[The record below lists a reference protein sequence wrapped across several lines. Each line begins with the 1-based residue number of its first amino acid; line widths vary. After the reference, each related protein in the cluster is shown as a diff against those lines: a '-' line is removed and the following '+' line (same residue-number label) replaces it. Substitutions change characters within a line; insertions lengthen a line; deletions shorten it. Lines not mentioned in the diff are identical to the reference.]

1 MTGEPGTDAATVPP
15 GGWERVFARSPIAMG
30 IAVDFRYV
38 HANKAYCE
46 LVGRPLEDLVG
57 TDARELFAA
66 GTDESI
72 QQVAEQVRHGAA
84 RIHLD
89 APFVRPDGEVRH
101 VSIDAFVVA
110 EDEETGRITS
120 VVQAVDVTDA
130 HRIREQDAA
139 SERRFRKLLINSR
152 DVVTLIDAQ
161 GELVYTTVHQTGAL
175 GYGQDYWNGVHPGD
189 VVHPD
194 DRETAANAWARALE
208 RPGETVEA
216 EVRMLDAAG
225 EWVDV
230 ILSGINLLDDA
241 DIAGVLMTARDITDV
256 RQAERLATS
265 QSEVL
270 ELIARGAPLSE
281 ILERCMELV
290 EENGVGGRSSVYL
303 LEDDFLEIRSG
314 RAPQPLNDWMRDPPR
329 TPPRCLC
336 DVAIASGEAAFIPD
350 VADAAMHDGLRT
362 LAEQLGIRAAWSQPI
377 HSAGS
382 GEVVG
387 TLSTLYDVPHTP
399 TRRELLVGE
408 LACSLVSIALER
420 EATEARLAHQALHD
434 ALTGLPNR
442 SLLVDRLD
450 HALERRRRT
459 EAEIAVLFCDLDRF
473 KVVNDSLGHSVG
485 DQLLVAFADRL
496 LAAVDPG
503 DTVARFGG
511 DEFVVLLEDV
521 SDPSRPVDVAE
532 RIRASLEQPF
542 GTDAGQDVYLTAS
555 MGLAVASDHVSGD
568 GWLRDADAAMYRA
581 KERGRNRLELFDS
594 AMRDAAVI
602 RLQVENDLRRAVDR
616 DELTVH
622 YQPIVDL
629 RSGRVVGAEA
639 LVRWLHPVRGLLQ
652 PDDFILVAEETGTIE
667 SIGSHV
673 LDRAVGELSEV
684 VGRRGLT
691 GFRLGVN
698 LSARQLDHGG
708 LDELVVDV
716 CRRHGWPLGD
726 LLLEITETVLT
737 DEPVAPLDV
746 LGRIRDLG
754 VDLAIDDFGTGHSS
768 LTRLGRMP
776 VNQVKI
782 DRSFVAAIDRG
793 DERLVRIVD
802 AVVAVASALD
812 LRTCAEGVETQAQLD
827 YLRRIRCDLAQGYFF
842 AKPLPLDE
850 LEDLLGSDPRW

>member
-1 MTGEPGTDAATVPP
+1 MTGEPDTDATAVPP

-38 HANKAYCE
+38 HANEAYCD
-46 LVGRPLEDLVG
+46 LVGRPLAELVG
-57 TDARELFAA
+57 TDARDLFPVEVRVPLQEVA
-66 GTDESI
+66 DE
-72 QQVAEQVRHGAA
+72 VRRGAP
-84 RIHLD
+84 RIHLE
-89 APFVRPDGEVRH
+89 APFVRPDGEVRE

-110 EDEETGRITS
+110 EEEETGRVTT

-130 HRIREQDAA
+130 HRARELEAA

-152 DVVTLIDAQ
+152 DVVTLIDAE
-161 GELVYTTVHQTGAL
+161 GELVYTTVQQTGAL
-175 GYGQDYWNGVHPGD
+175 GYGQDYWNVVHPGD

-194 DRETAANAWARALE
+194 DRAKAADAWAAALA
-208 RPGETVEA
+208 RPGETIET

-225 EWVDV
+225 GWVDV
-230 ILSGINLLDDA
+230 IVSAINLLDDD
-241 DIAGVLMTARDITDV
+241 DIAGVLMTARDITDL
-256 RQAERLATS
+256 RRAERLASS

-270 ELIARGAPLSE
+270 ELIARGAPLAE
-281 ILERCMELV
+281 ILERCVELV
-290 EENGVGGRSSVYL
+290 EENGVGGRSSIYL
-303 LEDDFLEIRSG
+303 LEDEHLEIRAG
-314 RAPQPLNDWMRDPPR
+314 RAPRALNEWMREPPR

-336 DVAIASGEAAFIPD
+336 DVAIASGEAAFIRE
-350 VADAAMHDGLRT
+350 VADAAMHDGLRS
-362 LAEQLGIRAAWSQPI
+362 LAVELGIQAAWSQPI
-377 HSAGS
+377 HSAGT

-387 TLSTLYDVPHTP
+387 TLSTIYDEPHAP
-399 TRRELLVGE
+399 SGHELLVGE
-408 LACSLVSIALER
+408 LACSLVAIALER
-420 EATEARLAHQALHD
+420 VATEARLAHQALHD
-434 ALTGLPNR
+434 SLTGLPNR

-450 HALERRRRT
+450 HALERRGRT
-459 EAEIAVLFCDLDRF
+459 DAEIAVLFCDVDRF

-485 DQLLVAFADRL
+485 DELLVAFADRL

-521 SDPSRPVDVAE
+521 SDPSRPIDVAE
-532 RIRASLEQPF
+532 RIRASLEEPF
-542 GTDAGQDVYLTAS
+542 ATGTGQDVYLTAS
-555 MGLAVASDHVSGD
+555 MGVAAASDHVSGD

-602 RLQVENDLRRAVDR
+602 RLQIENDLRRAVDR
-616 DELTVH
+616 DELRVH

-629 RSGRVVGAEA
+629 RSGRVVGVEA

-667 SIGSHV
+667 SIGTHV
-673 LDRAVGELSEV
+673 LDRAVAEV
-684 VGRRGLT
+684 SDIVERLGLA
-691 GFRLGVN
+691 RLHLGVN
-698 LSARQLDHGG
+698 LSARQLGSPG
-708 LDELVVDV
+708 LDDVVHAT
-716 CRRHGWPLGD
+716 CRRHGWAPGD

-737 DEPVAPLDV
+737 EELTAPLDV

-782 DRSFVAAIDRG
+782 DRSFVAAIDAG

-827 YLRRIRCDLAQGYFF
+827 YLRRIRCELAQGFFF
-842 AKPLPLDE
+842 AKPLPADE
-850 LEDLLGSDPRW
+850 LEDLLASDPRW